1 MSKAVLVMD
10 KPENCQSCVFGV
22 CKYSHPFWSKDR
34 PSTKGYYCQ
43 LLLPE
48 QRVVYEFDYDAV
60 VHLDNCPLR
69 PMPEKKET
77 HTTLQ
82 CHTNGSWTEG
92 MKAGWNACI
101 DAITG
106 E

>member
-1 MSKAVLVMD
+1 MSKVIAVMD

-43 LLLPE
+43 LLPSE
-48 QRVVYEFDYDAV
+48 QRVVQDFNYDAE
-60 VHLDNCPLR
+60 VHLDNCPLV
-69 PMPEKKET
+69 PLPEKQNDDNLMDEYMD
-77 HTTLQ
+77 
-82 CHTNGSWTEG
+82 GYDF
-92 MKAGWNACI
+92 GWNSCI

-106 E
+106 K

>member
-1 MSKAVLVMD
+1 MSKVIAVMD

-22 CKYSHPFWSKDR
+22 CKYSLPLSSNR
-34 PSTKGYYCQ
+34 KGYYCQ
-43 LLLPE
+43 LLPPE
-48 QRVVYEFDYDAV
+48 HRVVQDFDYDAD

-69 PMPEKKET
+69 EMPEKYPDKDYTVEED
-77 HTTLQ
+77 HHYM
-82 CHTNGSWTEG
+82 CGYEDG
-92 MKAGWNACI
+92 YNACI